1 MVLSVNESIKA
12 AEVEERL
19 VDLEAVERRLVVVET
34 VEWRLCGTRGR
45 FLEVDGIV
53 IEIDMP
59 KEQGTLAQVLSVQE
73 QVIDREES
81 ETSHQEL
88 PLNFPNQ
95 QATSR
100 HESSVS
106 AGFEGV
112 AEPSSSEPTT
122 EKDEDCSSSNHNAA
136 IATHAI
142 LLEFGFIGFD
152 LKSGMKVDQFR
163 PPVPDLS
170 SNAFTMWYTLP
181 GLLRPENVDVAESI
195 YVKVQC
201 SEDIVN
207 VCGSLTKGGSDI
219 HRNEVRQLEKVLKDG
234 LALPLLIDL
243 CEKTGMAL
251 PPCFDRLPRELK
263 LKIMDLLS
271 LVDVGR
277 MECVCS
283 ELRFLSRAT
292 RLIYHRFRQDMM
304 PPPEKYED
312 GKAKIQLF
320 MRIIEVRNMMKK
332 AMSNTSMEQEK

>member
-1 MVLSVNESIKA
+1 
-12 AEVEERL
+12 
-19 VDLEAVERRLVVVET
+19 
-34 VEWRLCGTRGR
+34 
-45 FLEVDGIV
+45 
-53 IEIDMP
+53 MP

-95 QATSR
+95 QTTSR

-163 PPVPDLS
+163 PP
-170 SNAFTMWYTLP
+170 T
-181 GLLRPENVDVAESI
+181 RPVFKRIHDV
-195 YVKVQC
+195 C

-219 HRNEVRQLEKVLKDG
+219 HRVCLNGKGFGRTINLLRANCERNSLMNDNDKNEVRQLEKVLKDG

-243 CEKTGMAL
+243 CEKTGMAP

-312 GKAKIQLF
+312 QKAKIQLF

>member
-1 MVLSVNESIKA
+1 
-12 AEVEERL
+12 
-19 VDLEAVERRLVVVET
+19 
-34 VEWRLCGTRGR
+34 
-45 FLEVDGIV
+45 
-53 IEIDMP
+53 MP

-73 QVIDREES
+73 QVIGREES

-95 QATSR
+95 QTTSR

-112 AEPSSSEPTT
+112 AEPCSSETTT
-122 EKDEDCSSSNHNAA
+122 EKDEDCSFSNHNVA

-142 LLEFGFIGFD
+142 LLEFGFIAFD

-163 PPVPDLS
+163 PPTDLS

-181 GLLRPENVDVAESI
+181 GLLLPENVVAESI
-195 YVKVQC
+195 YVKVQYC

-219 HRNEVRQLEKVLKDG
+219 HRVCLNGKGFGRTINLLRANCERNSLMNDNDKNEDRQLEKVLKDG

-263 LKIMDLLS
+263 LKIMGLLS

-292 RLIYHRFRQDMM
+292 RLIWQRFQQDMM

-312 GKAKIQLF
+312 SIAIIQLF
-320 MRIIEVRNMMKK
+320 MRIIKVRSMKK
-332 AMSNTSMEQEK
+332 KATSNISMEQEK

>member
-1 MVLSVNESIKA
+1 MESLILNFK
-12 AEVEERL
+12 
-19 VDLEAVERRLVVVET
+19 
-34 VEWRLCGTRGR
+34 
-45 FLEVDGIV
+45 
-53 IEIDMP
+53 DMP

-95 QATSR
+95 QTTSR

-142 LLEFGFIGFD
+142 LLEFG
-152 LKSGMKVDQFR
+152 
-163 PPVPDLS
+163 
-170 SNAFTMWYTLP
+170 
-181 GLLRPENVDVAESI
+181 LLLPENVDVAESI

-219 HRNEVRQLEKVLKDG
+219 HRVCLNGKGFGRTINLLRANCERNSLMNDNDKNEVRQLEKVLKDG

-243 CEKTGMAL
+243 CEKTGMAP

-312 GKAKIQLF
+312 QKAKIQLF